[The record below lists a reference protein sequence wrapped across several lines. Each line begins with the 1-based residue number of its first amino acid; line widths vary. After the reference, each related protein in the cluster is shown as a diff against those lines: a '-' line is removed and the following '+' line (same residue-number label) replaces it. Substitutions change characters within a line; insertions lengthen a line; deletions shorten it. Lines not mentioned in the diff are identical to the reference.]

1 MGMRVLATP
10 EAVQAIQK
18 MQQIIAGGLT
28 DQVRQL
34 DAQGRTLSDANV
46 WDGPKASEFRGQLW
60 PQVNSALQKAVVELT
75 ELRTKLDGIQRDILA
90 AGGQR

>member
-18 MQQIIAGGLT
+18 MQQIIGGGLT

-34 DAQGRTLSDANV
+34 DAQGKTLSDANV
-46 WDGPKASEFRGQLW
+46 WDGPKANDFRSQLW
-60 PQVNSALQKAVVELT
+60 PQVNSALQKAVTELT

>member
-1 MGMRVLATP
+1 MGQRVLATP

-18 MQQIIAGGLT
+18 MQQIIAGELT
-28 DQVRQL
+28 GQVRQL
-34 DAQGRTLSDANV
+34 DTQGRTLSDPNV
-46 WDGPKASEFRGQLW
+46 WDGPKANDFRSQLW
-60 PQVNSALQKAVVELT
+60 PQVNSALQKALAELT

>member
-1 MGMRVLATP
+1 MAQRVLATQ

-28 DQVRQL
+28 DQVKQL
-34 DAQGRTLSDANV
+34 DAQGRTLSDSNV
-46 WDGPKASEFRGQLW
+46 WDGPKANEFRSQLW
-60 PQVNSALQKAVVELT
+60 PQVNSTLQKTVTELT
-75 ELRTKLDGIQRDILA
+75 ELRTKLDAIQRDILA

>member
-34 DAQGRTLSDANV
+34 DAQGRTLSDPST
-46 WDGPKASEFRGQLW
+46 WDGPKANDFRSQVW
-60 PQVNSALQKAVVELT
+60 PQVNSALQKAVTELT
-75 ELRTKLDGIQRDILA
+75 DLRTRLDGIQRDILA

>member
-1 MGMRVLATP
+1 MRVLATP

-18 MQQIIAGGLT
+18 MQQIIGGGLT

-34 DAQGRTLSDANV
+34 DAQGKTLSDANV
-46 WDGPKASEFRGQLW
+46 WDGPKANDFRSQLW
-60 PQVNSALQKAVVELT
+60 PQVNSALQKAVTELT